1 MNHTFR
7 DLNDGDLPELA
18 ALVSQVSVEP
28 MSLLQLQD
36 WHDRQPEGHIRRSRV
51 AVDAAG
57 HISGYNLL
65 QHEAWEEE
73 GLFYVEVIVRP
84 EWQGQG
90 LGSRLYDEAFTA
102 VQTLGSQRLKVDVRD
117 DKPEWLRF
125 AQNRGFT
132 IRRHLFES
140 TIELSAFDE
149 RPFAGLMEAVEAS
162 GIRFF
167 SLADVGDTEEARRK
181 LHAVNVQA
189 VADTPG
195 SDGAFPGF
203 AEFNEMFNTAS
214 WFRPEG
220 QLLAVDGDE
229 AIGLAAVGYFAETN
243 SMYNMITGVLPAY
256 RGRKIAQ
263 ALKLLTIRCA
273 KTFGAATIR
282 TNNDSENAPM
292 LAINRKLGYKPRPGK
307 YLLHKTLGPSD
318 FVGFCVKRE
327 T

>member
-28 MSLLQLQD
+28 MSLSQLQD
-36 WHDRQPEGHIRRSRV
+36 WHGRQPEGHIRRSRV

-73 GLFYVEVIVRP
+73 GLFYVEVIVKL

-90 LGSRLYDEAFTA
+90 LGCRLYDDMGTA
-102 VQTLGSQRLKVDVRD
+102 VSTLDGKRLKGDVRD
-117 DKPEWLRF
+117 DRPDWLRF

-140 TIELSAFDE
+140 TIALSAFDE
-149 RPFAGLMEAVEAS
+149 RPFAGLVESIEAT
-162 GIRFF
+162 GIHFF
-167 SLADVGDTEEARRK
+167 SLADVGDTEQARRK
-181 LHAVNVQA
+181 LHAVNTA
-189 VADTPG
+189 VSADSPG
-195 SDGAFPGF
+195 SDGGFPSF
-203 AEFNEMFNTAS
+203 AEFNQMFNTVS

-220 QLLAVDGDE
+220 QILAADGDE
-229 AIGLAAVGYFAETN
+229 YIGLAAVGYFAETN
-243 SMYNMITGVLPAY
+243 SMVNMITGVLPAY

-282 TNNDSENAPM
+282 TSNDSENAPM
-292 LAINRKLGYKPRPGK
+292 LAINRKLGYKPLPGK
-307 YLLHKTLGPSD
+307 YLLHKTL
-318 FVGFCVKRE
+318 
-327 T
+327 